1 MFLQLF
7 NELLAATQLIIEVSI
22 PFFVRLLILL
32 FFFEDSFSYPFGDF
46 VYYLLDYSFD
56 YPVAYYPFMH
66 SITHSTIQ
74 SITHLIIHST
84 IYSIIHSIIHSM
96 IHSMGH
102 RRNTERTPT
111 GHQRDTVAEG
121 LGDARSGARVPSV

>member
-1 MFLQLF
+1 MQ
-7 NELLAATQLIIEVSI
+7 
-22 PFFVRLLILL
+22 
-32 FFFEDSFSYPFGDF
+32 
-46 VYYLLDYSFD
+46 
-56 YPVAYYPFMH
+56 

-74 SITHLIIHST
+74 SNTHLIIHST

-111 GHQRDTVAEG
+111 GHQRDTVAGG
-121 LGDARSGARVPSV
+121 LGDNYYYFTNLYIVKHDVLIFNHNNAKV